1 MRAPSR
7 LSPSRRRCMVG
18 AALASL
24 QGALVPLA
32 LPTTPVHA
40 TTGKRASR
48 PAERAW
54 VERAAALALAAKRN
68 VEVAEFRRDVDAH
81 RVALRQIVQANPNPP
96 EHVLKL
102 HRVMVLT
109 NALLH
114 AAAECHVGGRIVC
127 PADLMQHIEDQ
138 VRNGFEQL
146 HALEAGGRRGGGE
159 TPRRPA

>member
-1 MRAPSR
+1 MRSPKG
-7 LSPSRRRCMVG
+7 LPPSRRRCMFS
-18 AALASL
+18 AALAL
-24 QGALVPLA
+24 LHGTLA
-32 LPTTPVHA
+32 LWALPAAPAHA
-40 TTGKRASR
+40 TTEKRASR

-68 VEVAEFRRDVDAH
+68 VELAEFRRDIDAH
-81 RVALRQIVQANPNPP
+81 RVALRKIVQANPNPP

-138 VRNGFEQL
+138 VRNGFEHL
-146 HALEAGGRRGGGE
+146 HALEAGGRPGGGE
-159 TPRRPA
+159 TPRRPV